1 MADMSQEEQAL
12 KKVKQKALQEARMRA
27 ERASSPFK
35 LKVTQGDEVRYHDL
49 PAASVTIGR
58 SSENDLVLRDGRLS
72 RHHCRIEYVEGEW
85 FVVDVGS
92 QNGTWLN
99 GRRVRRSPLS
109 EGDEVRVGGTRL
121 TLMPKGA
128 APEDDTRSGDTAVM
142 GDLIA
147 STDGLT
153 NGIESEV
160 LLRLQAIA
168 AAMNSELHVET
179 LLNQIIDHAIE
190 MTGAE
195 RAFLILVG
203 KSSMEF
209 RVARNFERQEVGSPE
224 FAVSWSIATR
234 VSSSGEP
241 LLCVNAAEDERFSS
255 EDSVLTLGLRSVMCV
270 PFKVRNRV
278 LGVVYVDNRLQ
289 KGVFSEMDF
298 RILKILAD
306 HAATALEN
314 ARLYEEVLAQKQ
326 SLEEMNCRLNRQVE
340 EQDSR
345 LRVAHREASPRVTG
359 EILDRPGT
367 PGALVGDS
375 APMRDLRSLIRKVA
389 KSDLPVLITGESGT
403 GKELVAKAVHAMS
416 SRARRSLVSE
426 NCCAIPETLLES
438 ELFGYKKGAFTG
450 ASSDR
455 DGLFVAADKGSLFL
469 DEIGDLPMS
478 LQIKLLRVLQ
488 EGDVR
493 PIGAEEP
500 RRVDVRLMTATNQD
514 LEQAIEEGRFR
525 EDLYY
530 RIKVVSIAVPPLR
543 DRREDIPLLIE
554 HFLLLF
560 AREQGAP
567 PKRITPEAVEI
578 LKSHAWPGNVRELQ
592 NELKSMAALGG
603 DVLGREDVPVHVQDQ
618 VELLVGEESGFHDLN
633 ELVEAIES
641 REIQKAM
648 RKSRGNK
655 TRAAELLG
663 ISRFALQRKM
673 DKYGLRFA
681 PED

>member
-1 MADMSQEEQAL
+1 
-12 KKVKQKALQEARMRA
+12 
-27 ERASSPFK
+27 
-35 LKVTQGDEVRYHDL
+35 
-49 PAASVTIGR
+49 
-58 SSENDLVLRDGRLS
+58 
-72 RHHCRIEYVEGEW
+72 
-85 FVVDVGS
+85 
-92 QNGTWLN
+92 
-99 GRRVRRSPLS
+99 
-109 EGDEVRVGGTRL
+109 
-121 TLMPKGA
+121 
-128 APEDDTRSGDTAVM
+128 
-142 GDLIA
+142 
-147 STDGLT
+147 
-153 NGIESEV
+153 
-160 LLRLQAIA
+160 
-168 AAMNSELHVET
+168 
-179 LLNQIIDHAIE
+179 
-190 MTGAE
+190 
-195 RAFLILVG
+195 
-203 KSSMEF
+203 
-209 RVARNFERQEVGSPE
+209 
-224 FAVSWSIATR
+224 
-234 VSSSGEP
+234 
-241 LLCVNAAEDERFSS
+241 
-255 EDSVLTLGLRSVMCV
+255 
-270 PFKVRNRV
+270 
-278 LGVVYVDNRLQ
+278 
-289 KGVFSEMDF
+289 
-298 RILKILAD
+298 
-306 HAATALEN
+306 
-314 ARLYEEVLAQKQ
+314 
-326 SLEEMNCRLNRQVE
+326 
-340 EQDSR
+340 
-345 LRVAHREASPRVTG
+345 
-359 EILDRPGT
+359 
-367 PGALVGDS
+367 
-375 APMRDLRSLIRKVA
+375 MRDLRSLIQKVA

-450 ASSDR
+450 ASTDR

-478 LQIKLLRVLQ
+478 LQVKLLRVLQ

-493 PIGAEEP
+493 PIGAEKP

-514 LEQAIEEGRFR
+514 LELAIEEGRFR

-543 DRREDIPLLIE
+543 DRREDIPLLID
-554 HFLLLF
+554 HFLALF
-560 AREQGAP
+560 AREQGTR

-578 LKSHAWPGNVRELQ
+578 LKSYAWPGNVRELQ

-648 RKSRGNK
+648 RKSHGNK